1 MEIEPNNNIEI
12 RIPER
17 KTPVGIPKGHLEGID
32 FDSPATSFRRGPNG
46 RGRGYRLILF
56 SWAATAI
63 DVLLGTAGNTLF
75 ILMSAYV
82 LRVDFHHWVGFF
94 GGSLLR
100 LSLVSFVASV
110 ILYQMILRMFLGFTI
125 GEWACGLR
133 LGSTSERLSG
143 NYAFRVFL
151 RSMVN
156 LISGFVL
163 LPSLSLLFGQD
174 LAGRISGLY
183 LVSKE

>member
-1 MEIEPNNNIEI
+1 M
-12 RIPER
+12 
-17 KTPVGIPKGHLEGID
+17 
-32 FDSPATSFRRGPNG
+32 A
-46 RGRGYRLILF
+46 
-56 SWAATAI
+56 
-63 DVLLGTAGNTLF
+63 
-75 ILMSAYV
+75 M
-82 LRVDFHHWVGFF
+82 RVDFHRWVEFF

-100 LSLVSFVASV
+100 LSLASFLASV

-156 LISGFVL
+156 MVSGFVL
-163 LPSLSLLFGQD
+163 LPFLSLLFGQD

-183 LVSKE
+183 LVTRD

>member
-1 MEIEPNNNIEI
+1 MEIEPVKDRQSPDWNY
-12 RIPER
+12 
-17 KTPVGIPKGHLEGID
+17 PVRIPKGQLEGVVD
-32 FDSPATSFRRGPNG
+32 FDPPSVGFRRGPNG

-63 DVLLGTAGNTLF
+63 DVLLGSASNAIF
-75 ILMSAYV
+75 IMISSMAM
-82 LRVDFHHWVGFF
+82 RVDFHRWVEFF

-100 LSLVSFVASV
+100 LSMVSFLGSV
-110 ILYQMILRMFLGFTI
+110 ILYQMLLRMFLGFTI

-133 LGSTSERLSG
+133 LGSTKERLSG

-156 LISGFVL
+156 IVSGFIL
-163 LPSLSLLFGQD
+163 LPFLSLIFGQD

-183 LVSKE
+183 LVTTD